1 MCGKPSASQNQWSE
15 AANGG
20 AAFLFNLEVGVVV
33 GMCTCLTLCWG
44 PAWIIS
50 RVCCGVSIIDR
61 GLWAHTTTFESSSM
75 VSRRLAITK
84 PWPLHFFTLQMQEIL
99 GGWYGRRGECSAA
112 SIGCSGRIPDCCGI
126 VRARLL
132 RDSAYGGWRRRR
144 PLPQCLQHRVLRRE
158 ESKLPLSGGL
168 YGTAHHTDSCE
179 VLFNEIAADPESQ
192 LEIIWTAPGILSL
205 VGAAAGDERCGG
217 VKLPPMS
224 GTSRQRTTF
233 DFTKAF
239 DSITHKSIWKALK
252 FSGINHEYISL
263 LKKIYKD
270 QKASVQTVACS
281 RARKEPNRLTLC
293 LPCCSTRFFNTH

>member
-1 MCGKPSASQNQWSE
+1 
-15 AANGG
+15 
-20 AAFLFNLEVGVVV
+20 
-33 GMCTCLTLCWG
+33 
-44 PAWIIS
+44 
-50 RVCCGVSIIDR
+50 
-61 GLWAHTTTFESSSM
+61 M
-75 VSRRLAITK
+75 VLRRLAITK
-84 PWPLHFFTLQMQEIL
+84 PWPLPPFHIAGAGNLVRMVRETC
-99 GGWYGRRGECSAA
+99 ECSAA

-224 GTSRQRTTF
+224 GTSRQRTTLRR
-233 DFTKAF
+233 T
-239 DSITHKSIWKALK
+239 
-252 FSGINHEYISL
+252 E
-263 LKKIYKD
+263 
-270 QKASVQTVACS
+270 
-281 RARKEPNRLTLC
+281 
-293 LPCCSTRFFNTH
+293 